1 MSVILQP
8 QSSFPIVRQ
17 IANHL
22 DTDTLYV
29 RAVVRNADGD
39 TIDTVDL
46 EDKGGQR
53 FQRRYRVPVDS
64 SGQGAYISII
74 TSVYT
79 DSGYTTKS
87 PNYGDEENTYLVFD
101 RVMPTMR
108 GGNGGSTVDLK
119 AIRRIISEELDK
131 VKPEPQETEVKEE
144 EDVLTPKIDALT
156 LTSANVVDLV
166 KNLKEILDSLPKENV
181 NLEPVIAGLSEVKQA
196 IVDKDVTPE
205 TDLTPV
211 YEEIDILNKE
221 ITDELLAHRLYLQET
236 KADLVDTIT
245 STVKEA
251 VDTTE
256 FVTDFQVKPRKTT
269 KQPTTPEVP
278 PIDLRKLV

>member
-1 MSVILQP
+1 VSVILQP

-79 DSGYTTKS
+79 DSGYTSKS

-101 RVMPTMR
+101 RVR
-108 GGNGGSTVDLK
+108 GSGGGGSGGGNLDAGT
-119 AIRRIISEELDK
+119 IRRIVAEELAK
-131 VKPEPQETEVKEE
+131 VEAPEAPEMPEIPKYEMRWQ
-144 EDVLTPKIDALT
+144 DVLESIDEVRSMVARIPTERVNEAGLMERLDALD
-156 LTSANVVDLV
+156 TSVRSAIEA
-166 KNLKEILDSLPKENV
+166 KE
-181 NLEPVIAGLSEVKQA
+181 
-196 IVDKDVTPE
+196 VTPE
-205 TDLTPV
+205 TDLSPAIQA
-211 YEEIDILNKE
+211 IDTVAVDVLEQIE
-221 ITDELLAHRLYLQET
+221 GMRQFIGGTE
-236 KADLVDTIT
+236 KALTDTIVK
-245 STVKEA
+245 TVEDNMKSA
-251 VDTTE
+251 KFVNE
-256 FVTDFQVKPRKTT
+256 FKIE
-269 KQPTTPEVP
+269 PTTNSKTP
-278 PIDLRKLV
+278 PQPAQPAYDINKLAS

>member
-53 FQRRYRVPVDS
+53 FQRRYRVPVDT

-101 RVMPTMR
+101 RVR
-108 GGNGGSTVDLK
+108 GTGGGGGGSNLDAGT
-119 AIRRIISEELDK
+119 IRRIVAEELAKVETPEAPELPEIPRYEMRWQDILESIDEVRNMVARIPTQKVNEAGIAARVDELGRSILGAIQDK
-131 VKPEPQETEVKEE
+131 E
-144 EDVLTPKIDALT
+144 
-156 LTSANVVDLV
+156 
-166 KNLKEILDSLPKENV
+166 
-181 NLEPVIAGLSEVKQA
+181 
-196 IVDKDVTPE
+196 VTPE
-205 TDLTPV
+205 TDLTPAL
-211 YEEIDILNKE
+211 EAIDAAAVDMLQQMEGLRQYVAGTEVELKKTIVE
-221 ITDELLAHRLYLQET
+221 TITDNMQN
-236 KADLVDTIT
+236 
-245 STVKEA
+245 
-251 VDTTE
+251 TE
-256 FVTDFQVKPRKTT
+256 FVTDFQVRPK
-269 KQPTTPEVP
+269 
-278 PIDLRKLV
+278 RKLPSNPQPEQPAYDVMKLAS

>member
-22 DTDTLYV
+22 DTDVLYV

-101 RVMPTMR
+101 RVR
-108 GGNGGSTVDLK
+108 GAGGGGGGGGSNLDAGTV
-119 AIRRIISEELDK
+119 RRIVAEELAK
-131 VKPEPQETEVKEE
+131 VEAPEVPEMPEIPRYEMRWQ
-144 EDVLTPKIDALT
+144 DVLESVDEVRSMVARIPTEKVNEAAIATQL
-156 LTSANVVDLV
+156 NEVVQTVLNAIED
-166 KNLKEILDSLPKENV
+166 KE
-181 NLEPVIAGLSEVKQA
+181 
-196 IVDKDVTPE
+196 VTPE
-205 TDLTPV
+205 TDLFPV
-211 YEEIDILNKE
+211 VQAIDAAAVDMIQQIEGLRQFVAGSEE
-221 ITDELLAHRLYLQET
+221 ELKKT
-236 KADLVDTIT
+236 IVDTIT
-245 STVKEA
+245 
-251 VDTTE
+251 DNMQNTE
-256 FVTDFQVKPRKTT
+256 FVTDFQVRPKRKMQNNP
-269 KQPTTPEVP
+269 QPAQPEYDVN
-278 PIDLRKLV
+278 KLAL